1 MQGEKSLSTQPKF
14 MSKKSNSFNFDKEIA
29 SSVGLNES
37 IVIQYLK
44 TNSIQ
49 TFDILMTELSFFDE
63 KELNRILKKLIKLKL
78 IEEFSNGSFCLKSKN
93 EGSKVERKKNISKE
107 YLPSKNILKEAKSLG
122 VSQEFIQNK
131 LPEFRSYWTDR
142 GDKSFSWDYKFL
154 KYLLKE
160 WRSEEEKLNK
170 VSKMKPIQKNW
181 KPSKEALKIL
191 QHSEIE
197 EKFIIDALPEFV
209 LYWSERNTAS
219 DSWNSKFLNH
229 VKNQWVRYK
238 NLISMVR
245 KPTRMDKDWRP
256 SEDCFDVL
264 SLAKINKSFA
274 ISQIPEFKLYW
285 LETKEMRNCWN
296 SKFIQHVKYKWKTKN
311 GNVKNVLSRLKDHEW
326 AVNFKN

>member
-29 SSVGLNES
+29 LSVGLNES

-78 IEEFSNGSFCLKSKN
+78 VEEFSNGSFCLKSKN

-191 QHSEIE
+191 QHAEIE

>member
-1 MQGEKSLSTQPKF
+1 M
-14 MSKKSNSFNFDKEIA
+14 
-29 SSVGLNES
+29 
-37 IVIQYLK
+37 
-44 TNSIQ
+44 
-49 TFDILMTELSFFDE
+49 
-63 KELNRILKKLIKLKL
+63 
-78 IEEFSNGSFCLKSKN
+78 
-93 EGSKVERKKNISKE
+93 
-107 YLPSKNILKEAKSLG
+107 KEAKSLG

-191 QHSEIE
+191 QHAEIE